1 MTPPVRTAVSLSET
15 GYVAQGGLIGG
26 NWAQWEP
33 FEPVPDLQWP
43 YSIRMYWRMERGD
56 TRVTSV
62 LEAIGL
68 PIRQT
73 QWRISPNGA
82 RDEVV
87 EFVSQNFGLPI
98 DGQDAP
104 TSTTRSRDRF
114 SWDQH
119 LFWSLQNLQY
129 GHCVDYDTEILTA
142 RGWIDGH
149 ALREGD
155 QVLTFNPES
164 GLAEWQPCEKVHRWS
179 GEHSVRVLDSRSHSS
194 VTTLNHKWITR
205 AHDSKRLRFRT
216 SAELNTN
223 DRIIRSAPVS
233 TLPREQK
240 WSDAFVE
247 LVAWYWTD
255 GHEHRGGGS
264 SFYQSETVN
273 PDHCQR
279 IRAALTSLFG
289 PGRSSLRHG
298 HGPAFRGWR
307 ETRRPR
313 GPQGNILASWYLD
326 GAAAEQFREVA
337 PRGRVRGDFISSL
350 TQAQLRLFLETSI
363 DGNGTRGLRG
373 GLEGATIFQRDEKRL
388 DAFEMACSLLG
399 MPWTR
404 SESGAGYCTRIGTQS
419 EIRPIHS
426 ARRADNERA
435 TDMRSV
441 VTGVWC
447 PQVPNRTW
455 LARRRGTVYFTGNSL
470 FEQVYRRNPT
480 DGRFWIRKLAPRP
493 QRSIMKW
500 NVALDGGLVSVTQMP
515 PSMVGSAVYGPA
527 PLEIPI
533 NRLVVY
539 PRNMDPGQWIGK
551 SILRPAYK
559 NWLLKDELMR
569 IEAATAR
576 RNGMGVPVATA
587 PENEEDV
594 QQYTDIAS
602 NFSAGDSTGVGLPAG
617 ASLKLLG
624 VSGNL
629 PDLRQAIEYHDT
641 QIAIGALAHFL
652 NLDGKGGSYAL
663 ASVQANAFVDSVQTH
678 AQSVRDIAQ
687 AHILEDLIDINFGV
701 DETAPLL
708 TFDPI
713 GSQQDATAAAL
724 NLLVQAGLLSPDA
737 LTERSL
743 RQRLGLPAREPAA
756 EDPLNPIPG
765 SQPGEPEPSDDPD
778 DPDSSGDSSSA
789 IPRRTGIAPAQE
801 PWRLF

>member
-1 MTPPVRTAVSLSET
+1 MTPPVRTAVSLSEV

-26 NWAQWEP
+26 QWAQWEP

-43 YSIRMYWRMERGD
+43 YSIRMFWRMERGD

-62 LEAIGL
+62 LEAISL

-73 QWRISPNGA
+73 GWRIDPNGA

-104 TSTTRSRDRF
+104 KSNTRSRDRF
-114 SWDQH
+114 SWGQH
-119 LFWSLQNLQY
+119 LFWALQNLQY
-129 GHCVDYDTEILTA
+129 GH
-142 RGWIDGH
+142 
-149 ALREGD
+149 
-155 QVLTFNPES
+155 
-164 GLAEWQPCEKVHRWS
+164 
-179 GEHSVRVLDSRSHSS
+179 
-194 VTTLNHKWITR
+194 
-205 AHDSKRLRFRT
+205 
-216 SAELNTN
+216 
-223 DRIIRSAPVS
+223 
-233 TLPREQK
+233 
-240 WSDAFVE
+240 
-247 LVAWYWTD
+247 
-255 GHEHRGGGS
+255 
-264 SFYQSETVN
+264 
-273 PDHCQR
+273 
-279 IRAALTSLFG
+279 
-289 PGRSSLRHG
+289 
-298 HGPAFRGWR
+298 
-307 ETRRPR
+307 
-313 GPQGNILASWYLD
+313 
-326 GAAAEQFREVA
+326 
-337 PRGRVRGDFISSL
+337 
-350 TQAQLRLFLETSI
+350 
-363 DGNGTRGLRG
+363 
-373 GLEGATIFQRDEKRL
+373 
-388 DAFEMACSLLG
+388 
-399 MPWTR
+399 
-404 SESGAGYCTRIGTQS
+404 
-419 EIRPIHS
+419 
-426 ARRADNERA
+426 
-435 TDMRSV
+435 
-441 VTGVWC
+441 
-447 PQVPNRTW
+447 
-455 LARRRGTVYFTGNSL
+455 SL
-470 FEQVYRRNPT
+470 FEQVYRRNPA

-527 PLEIPI
+527 PLDIPI

-576 RNGMGVPVATA
+576 RNGMGVPVANA
-587 PENEEDV
+587 PAGEEDV

-602 NFSAGDSTGVGLPAG
+602 NYSAGDSTGVGLPAG
-617 ASLKLLG
+617 ATLKLLG

-678 AQSVRDIAQ
+678 AQSMCDIAQ

-743 RQRLGLPAREPAA
+743 RQRLGLPARQPADD
-756 EDPLNPIPG
+756 DPLNPIPG
-765 SQPGEPEPSDDPD
+765 STPGDAQPSSDPD
-778 DPDSSGDSSSA
+778 DPDSSGDSASA
-789 IPRRTGIAPAQE
+789 IPRRTGKSD